1 VIRTRSALLA
11 VSAWTV
17 GAAAAVGVGLL
28 ALSLV
33 GSTFLNGPTDPLA
46 QAGTPLPT
54 TQPSG
59 TTSDPAVIGP
69 MPTAESSTVT
79 ASGPAGGTERQL
91 SSAGGSV
98 LARCT
103 ADGAYLVL
111 WSPAQGYH
119 AGDVIRGPA
128 ATARVEFE
136 SLTSE
141 IKVVVIC
148 VGGVPQANVS
158 EEGSH

>member
-33 GSTFLNGPTDPLA
+33 GNTFLNGPSDPLA
-46 QAGTPLPT
+46 QAGNPLPA
-54 TQPSG
+54 TQPTATMSCPA
-59 TTSDPAVIGP
+59 TTVPAL
-69 MPTAESSTVT
+69 TADSP
-79 ASGPAGGTERQL
+79 ASASAGASGTERQL

-128 ATARVEFE
+128 ASARVEFE

-141 IKVVVIC
+141 IKVVVTC
-148 VGGVPQANVS
+148 VGGVLQANVL
-158 EEGSH
+158 EEGHH